1 MYSSC
6 LNYINDTIQFTL
18 CYHRRGRRTH
28 HFAQWVHWS
37 NRVERKGSSRT
48 SSRWWIGLRQ
58 GMPSSQYHRSLPLR
72 LPDFLFCYF
81 YFIFS
86 SHCLLLA
93 QIFEAEQA
101 NLHAEPLVAAQV
113 LSDAIACICLLL
125 FTTARDESLWI
136 RSHMLQH
143 STDAL
148 SLIMDGNRGA
158 DWVGGNT
165 YHKEIF
171 VYLYGALQ
179 ASATIEER
187 MKNDLVLACIC
198 DKSHHLQIQKSQQM
212 IEEDGT
218 HPWVKYSFEKLR
230 LLSIWIDLYTPRIV

>member
-1 MYSSC
+1 M
-6 LNYINDTIQFTL
+6 
-18 CYHRRGRRTH
+18 
-28 HFAQWVHWS
+28 
-37 NRVERKGSSRT
+37 
-48 SSRWWIGLRQ
+48 
-58 GMPSSQYHRSLPLR
+58 
-72 LPDFLFCYF
+72 
-81 YFIFS
+81 
-86 SHCLLLA
+86 
-93 QIFEAEQA
+93 
-101 NLHAEPLVAAQV
+101 HAEPLVAAQV

-125 FTTARDESLWI
+125 FTTAREESLWI
-136 RSHMLQH
+136 RSRMLQH

-230 LLSIWIDLYTPRIV
+230 LLSI